1 MFDWLFENIW
11 LVGGLGLFAVGLAV
25 FAWIQTGHPWA
36 LRTAAGLGV
45 LTVLLIAMN
54 LWVETE
60 REELLRTLYG
70 LADDL
75 QANRTDRVL
84 AQIHPEASPQ
94 LNHYRDRLREVRF
107 HYAKIKKIHGVEI
120 GPSRTPRTAVVRL
133 NAMVEGE
140 QSGMRGTVPR
150 WVRLRFE
157 KENGK
162 WLIVDCEDREPQY
175 EMLNQQGRDR
185 LDSFRRR

>member
-1 MFDWLFENIW
+1 MFDWLFENTWI
-11 LVGGLGLFAVGLAV
+11 VGGLGVFAVGLAV
-25 FAWIQTGHPWA
+25 FAWIQTGHSWA
-36 LRTAAGLGV
+36 LRTAVGLGV
-45 LTVLLIAMN
+45 LTVLLVAMN

-94 LNHYRDRLREVRF
+94 LSHYRDRLRDVRF
-107 HYAKIKKIHGVEI
+107 HYARIKTIHGIEI

-133 NAMVEGE
+133 NAVVEAE
-140 QSGMRGTVPR
+140 QSGLRGTVPR

-157 KENGK
+157 KEKGK
-162 WLIVDCEDREPQY
+162 WWIVDCEDREPQY